1 VFGGS
6 IVWLSLNRYFTSD
19 RAKESKRGICTLQGD
34 LMKRLCVRRR
44 YGLVLG
50 KDARKRV
57 VIIKAVDFNQN
68 VMRGVND
75 SG

>member
-1 VFGGS
+1 
-6 IVWLSLNRYFTSD
+6 
-19 RAKESKRGICTLQGD
+19 
-34 LMKRLCVRRR
+34 MKRLCVRRR